1 MRSGGWRGS
10 TGTTWCEHPVRG
22 GTRHPGLFVEM
33 GPRRAGGRGQG
44 PCGTWGAVVLQ
55 RRRGTV
61 STSEGLSAEGCALGL
76 GCVEN
81 RSRSALCVREVGK
94 LRKPVQLGEP
104 DVLTHV
110 DGGPLH

>member
-1 MRSGGWRGS
+1 M
-10 TGTTWCEHPVRG
+10 
-22 GTRHPGLFVEM
+22 
-33 GPRRAGGRGQG
+33 
-44 PCGTWGAVVLQ
+44 
-55 RRRGTV
+55 
-61 STSEGLSAEGCALGL
+61 GL

-110 DGGPLH
+110 DGGLLR